1 MPLYEYRC
9 QKCGELFEVRQKYS
23 DEPVTIHE
31 KCGGVVEKQFST
43 PSFQFK
49 GSGFYITDYA
59 KAGAGKSENGG
70 SKDKQGEKSGDKSKD
85 KAASSSS
92 SDSKS
97 SDSKSSES
105 KSSDSKSS
113 ESKSSGSKSS
123 DTSSAPAPA
132 AKKD

>member
-23 DEPVTIHE
+23 DEPVTVHE
-31 KCGGVVEKQFST
+31 KCGGLVEKQFST

-59 KAGAGKSENGG
+59 KAGAGKPENGG
-70 SKDKQGEKSGDKSKD
+70 SKDKQGEKSGDKSGDKSKD

-92 SDSKS
+92 PDSKS

-105 KSSDSKSS
+105 KSSDSKSY
-113 ESKSSGSKSS
+113 ESKS
-123 DTSSAPAPA
+123 
-132 AKKD
+132 